1 MKNDPTN
8 YGRLIAVFFLGV
20 LLWTYPIL
28 SLFDYDNLMFGF
40 PLLFLYIFATWV
52 GLIALIFIITRKPSV
67 KRRPGVYSSKPP
79 ATHKIR

>member
-28 SLFDYDNLMFGF
+28 SLFDYNYLMFGF
-40 PLLFLYIFATWV
+40 PLLILYIFVTWA
-52 GLIALIFIITRKPSV
+52 GLIALIFIVTRKPSV
-67 KRRPGVYSSKPP
+67 NHLSDVYSSKPP
-79 ATHKIR
+79 ATPKTR